1 MLLCNMLLL
10 LQILIS
16 SCLLLRSSSLRWP
29 ALRTRDVATLQSTVT
44 QDDNLDFAT
53 IVRPKKITNGEGIGQ
68 MSYGIVSGLS
78 EFLSPAAFKSKDG
91 YKPVAIAL
99 QKIQKDMRILD
110 EAAGNTA
117 QLSTAEI
124 AVLLATVTI
133 SAASPWVFKTNVVEL
148 LVPSM
153 AALSAAIG
161 ISAEYTG
168 KVAVAVGKEIAST
181 SIQAAAEAEGIL
193 AVAERTKAVLPMCV
207 GIATTASAFALL
219 APSLVTEMST
229 VFGFEIFKEIYLL
242 MPFVSVI
249 SAAVAALATAESNA
263 LASRAIGVG
272 NRRFASSTA
281 VGRTWLSTTEQ
292 IELNVKAIKYSV
304 YIK

>member
-1 MLLCNMLLL
+1 MTFLSMLLFRLVLLFLLL
-10 LQILIS
+10 LF
-16 SCLLLRSSSLRWP
+16 SSSLRWP
-29 ALRTRDVATLQSTVT
+29 ILQNKDFTLRGITTT
-44 QDDNLDFAT
+44 QENTADLSS
-53 IVRPKKITNGEGIGQ
+53 IIRPKKVVDAVGVGSTA
-68 MSYGIVSGLS
+68 YDIVSGLS
-78 EFLSPAAFKSKDG
+78 GFLSPASVKSKEG
-91 YKPVAIAL
+91 YIPVAIAL

-117 QLSTAEI
+117 QLSSAEL
-124 AVLLATVTI
+124 AVLISTVTI
-133 SAASPWVFKTNVVEL
+133 SAVSPWLLGVNVVEL

-168 KVAVAVGKEIAST
+168 KVAVAVGKEIASA

-193 AVAERTKAVLPMCV
+193 AVAERTKAVLPLCV

-219 APSLVTEMST
+219 TPTFVNELTSVYK
-229 VFGFEIFKEIYLL
+229 VEIFKEIFLL

-263 LASRAIGVG
+263 LASRAIGTG
-272 NRRFASSTA
+272 NRRFASSSS
-281 VGRTWLSTTEQ
+281 VGRSWLSATEQ
-292 IELNVKAIKYSV
+292 IELNVSL
-304 YIK
+304 